1 MSERPARIS
10 GRYMVNG
17 RPAWCI
23 ENASGTV
30 RVEYDGGAWTA
41 CNTETF
47 ARWNVEKIG
56 AFPQGERT

>member
-1 MSERPARIS
+1 
-10 GRYMVNG
+10 MVNG